1 MKKIIVSILGLGLL
15 FCAVSAYKM
24 QDSFGSSVIGTVS
37 KGGYELNSGALYL
50 QTGGDQT
57 GMNENIPLKF
67 ELSQNYPNPFNPT
80 TTIQFSIPN
89 DQFVKLN
96 VYNIKGEVVTN
107 LVNGNVKAGIHKVN
121 FDTGN
126 FVSGQYFYKIETDGF
141 SKIRK
146 MVLVK

>member
-1 MKKIIVSILGLGLL
+1 M
-15 FCAVSAYKM
+15 
-24 QDSFGSSVIGTVS
+24 
-37 KGGYELNSGALYL
+37 
-50 QTGGDQT
+50 
-57 GMNENIPLKF
+57 
-67 ELSQNYPNPFNPT
+67 
-80 TTIQFSIPN
+80 
-89 DQFVKLN
+89 KLN